1 MPSPETRERI
11 LVAALALF
19 NARGS
24 AFVSTNHIAEEA
36 GVSPGNLY
44 YHFRNKEEIIR
55 ALLER
60 MIAEFDP
67 LWQAPTTRLPTLTDL
82 YAAIEQSFAIQWAYR
97 FFYRE
102 LVALLRHDPEL
113 LARYRAIQ
121 TLRLRQQEE
130 FARMFVAA
138 GVLRYTMTPSE
149 IADLVTVSWVIS
161 SSWLNYCETLETPVT
176 ASSFRAGA
184 ALIARLLQPYIVPP
198 DAQESTEA

>member
-1 MPSPETRERI
+1 MPTPETRERI

-24 AFVSTNHIAEEA
+24 AFVSTNHIAEAA

-67 LWQAPTTRLPTLTDL
+67 LWQAPTVRAPTLSDL
-82 YAAIEQSFAIQWAYR
+82 YAAIEQGFAIQWAYR

-113 LARYRAIQ
+113 LARYQAIQ
-121 TLRLRQQEE
+121 DLRLRQQEE
-130 FARMFVAA
+130 FARAFVAA
-138 GVLRYTMTPSE
+138 GVLRSSMTPTE
-149 IADLVTVSWVIS
+149 IADLVTATWVIS
-161 SSWLNYCETLETPVT
+161 SSWLNYCETLEEPVT
-176 ASSFRAGA
+176 ASSFTAGG

-198 DAQESTEA
+198 DAQEA